1 MRKLAMLL
9 SIILML
15 LPFAALAEETAAP
28 EASEFPAGID
38 VSGLSLEELKAL
50 RDQITVRI
58 EALEADSPHVYES
71 GTYAVGSDIPAGIYL
86 VVEDEYGIFPS
97 VIVREGAT
105 ADSHLENYE
114 LVINQAVMQLNA
126 DTYVT
131 FNDSI
136 AYPYDSA
143 PEMGLIDGVGEEG
156 GYWVGVQIP
165 AGSYRIEAN
174 DKASLSSYSIYT
186 GILGTEAQLVRF
198 ELVYD
203 PIETELVTGQY
214 IALSGCSIYAQE

>member
-1 MRKLAMLL
+1 MRKLAILL

-50 RDQITVRI
+50 RDQITARI
-58 EALEADSPHVYES
+58 EELEADSPHVYES

-114 LVINQAVMQLNA
+114 LIINQAVMQLNA
-126 DTYVT
+126 GTYVT

-143 PEMGLIDGVGEEG
+143 PEMGLVDGVGDEG

-174 DKASLSSYSIYT
+174 DKAPLSSYSIYT